1 VNLLKAVHVAHSQR
15 FGDSGFVG
23 KELIESA
30 GRSARVFGNCVGGS
44 TFVTNFGENRVGG
57 IEQLVDSAL
66 AAFLAAAGRGL
77 CGRLNERWF
86 FHELILAL
94 MSFTSIYSYYM
105 TGISQAK
112 VLRRTAFVTGA
123 TGLLGNNLV
132 RALVARGVTV
142 RALVRSRSK
151 AEKQFPSLSMELVE
165 GDINDPPS
173 FARWLAG
180 ADIVFHTA
188 AYFRDNYKGGRH
200 WQQLY
205 TTNVV
210 GRARPLSA
218 AYDAGVR
225 RFVQTSSTGTWQ
237 QTLNEESEADK
248 KLTAILKA
256 RSMRVLSAREASNQP
271 RIAFLGARISPRSGW
286 IDRIECEFR
295 EDLYRNER
303 LDV

>member
-1 VNLLKAVHVAHSQR
+1 
-15 FGDSGFVG
+15 
-23 KELIESA
+23 
-30 GRSARVFGNCVGGS
+30 
-44 TFVTNFGENRVGG
+44 
-57 IEQLVDSAL
+57 
-66 AAFLAAAGRGL
+66 
-77 CGRLNERWF
+77 
-86 FHELILAL
+86 
-94 MSFTSIYSYYM
+94 M

-123 TGLLGNNLV
+123 TGLFGNNLV

-210 GRARPLSA
+210 GRARLLSA